1 MIELLNKQPINFNQ
15 IKIIKQLKKKYTKLS
30 MGKNAII
37 TCLIILNILD
47 YLKIV
52 FQFKNYFI

>member
-30 MGKNAII
+30 I
-37 TCLIILNILD
+37 
-47 YLKIV
+47 
-52 FQFKNYFI
+52 